1 MKKLTLAFTLT
12 VAALLSACNDSDKP
26 NVAPQLGANSFVTET
41 DVAVMDRLSA
51 SDQNGDSLQFSVTAP
66 PQNGSLALDSDGRFT
81 YTPAP
86 EFTGSDSFT
95 VSVSDGE
102 LTASGQVNIDVAV
115 AVVSFLTYS
124 RTAFSQDEQ
133 APALA
138 LNGREFSQD
147 AMSEADYAD
156 LLSGQ

>member
-1 MKKLTLAFTLT
+1 MNKLTLVLA
-12 VAALLSACNDSDKP
+12 VMAAALLTACNDSDKP

-41 DVAVMDRLSA
+41 EVAVMDRLSA
-51 SDQNGDSLQFSVTAP
+51 SDENGDSLQFSVTAP
-66 PQNGSLALDSDGRFT
+66 PQNGSLALNSDGRFT

-86 EFTGSDSFT
+86 EFTGSDSFM
-95 VSVSDGE
+95 VSVSDGD

-133 APALA
+133 DTALP

-147 AMSEADYAD
+147 VMSEADYAD

>member
-1 MKKLTLAFTLT
+1 MKNLTIALALAGT
-12 VAALLSACNDSDKP
+12 VLLVGCNDSDKP

-41 DVAVMDRLSA
+41 EVAVIDRLSA
-51 SDQNGDSLQFSVTAP
+51 SDKNGDSLQFSVTAP

-86 EFTGSDSFT
+86 EFTGSDSFM

-102 LTASGQVNIDVAV
+102 LTASGQVDIDVAV

>member
-1 MKKLTLAFTLT
+1 MKKLTLVLTLT
-12 VAALLSACNDSDKP
+12 AAALLTACNDSDKP
-26 NVAPQLGANSFVTET
+26 NVAPLLGANSFVTET

-51 SDQNGDSLQFSVTAP
+51 SDKNGDSLQFSVTAP
-66 PQNGSLALDSDGRFT
+66 PQNGSLALEADGRFT

-86 EFTGSDSFT
+86 EFTGSDSFM
-95 VSVSDGE
+95 VSVSDGD
-102 LTASGQVNIDVAV
+102 LAATGLVSIDVAV

-147 AMSEADYAD
+147 VMSEADYAD
-156 LLSGQ
+156 LLSEQ